1 MRSYKVSEGKVGRVF
16 VVRLEDGD
24 RLPDAIEDLAKEKNI
39 RAASVIL
46 LGGIRRGKVVV
57 GPETPEVPPKPMTKD
72 FLDVHEIA
80 AVGTI
85 FANTQGKATLHLHG
99 ALGRD
104 GRTITGCT
112 RTGVEVWLIAEA
124 IITEITDTNAQR
136 VLADG
141 LELLEP

>member
-1 MRSYKVSEGKVGRVF
+1 MKVSEGKVGRVF
-16 VVRLEDGD
+16 VVRFEDGD
-24 RLPDAIEDLAKEKNI
+24 RLPQTIETLASQRGI

-57 GPETPEVPPKPMTKD
+57 GPETPEVPPKPMTQD
-72 FLDVHEIA
+72 FQDVHEIA

-85 FANTQGKATLHLHG
+85 FPGPEGEPSLHLHA

-124 IITEITDTNAQR
+124 IITEITDTTAHR
-136 VLADG
+136 VLHAG

>member
-1 MRSYKVSEGKVGRVF
+1 MKVSEGKVGRVF

-39 RAASVIL
+39 RAASAIL

-57 GPETPEVPPKPMTKD
+57 GPEKPAVPPKPLTKD
-72 FLDVHEIA
+72 FQDVHEIA

-85 FANTQGKATLHLHG
+85 FPGPEGEPSLHLHA

-124 IITEITDTNAQR
+124 IITEITDTTAHR
-136 VLADG
+136 VLSAG

>member
-1 MRSYKVSEGKVGRVF
+1 MKVSEGKVGRIF

-24 RLPDAIEDLAKEKNI
+24 RLPEVIEKLAVDKNI

-57 GPETPEVPPKPMTKD
+57 GPETPVVPPKPMTKS
-72 FLDVHEIA
+72 FQDVHEIA

-85 FANTQGKATLHLHG
+85 FANGEGKPILHLHG
-99 ALGRD
+99 SLGRD

-124 IITEITDTNAQR
+124 IITEITNTTAHR
-136 VLADG
+136 VNEAG